1 MKGKL
6 KSWII
11 GIVIVI
17 ILLIPIVV
25 NYVKTRNIET
35 VKYDDFTSNLAGTDF
50 SLTYVGDL
58 SDNKYDSIEKS
69 LLNLRSK
76 YDATVNSMDKTKL
89 SDENWKS
96 ISNINKDITDS
107 AYVFV
112 KEGEIVYAV
121 SDLSEEKLDVLINKY
136 KNNVIPENEI
146 YYKTF
151 TTYKEYMKLV
161 DSKKVTMTV
170 FGRNTCSWCN
180 KFKPVYNDVAHEY
193 NLDIYYVDSDS
204 FNSTEYSKILNSDVT
219 IPGKCANGTDVKLS
233 SGFGTPLTIFTKNG
247 KSIDCISGYTNK
259 EGLIKVL
266 KDVGLIK

>member
-11 GIVIVI
+11 GILIVIV
-17 ILLIPIVV
+17 LLIPIVV

-35 VKYDDFTSNLAGTDF
+35 IKYDEFTTNLSTTEF
-50 SLTYVGDL
+50 SLTYIGDIN
-58 SDNKYDSIEKS
+58 SDNYDSIEKS

-89 SDENWKS
+89 SDDNWKS
-96 ISNINKDITDS
+96 ISSINEEVTDS

-112 KEGEIVYAV
+112 KDGEIVYV
-121 SDLSEEKLDVLINKY
+121 GKDLSETKLDTLINKY
-136 KNNVIPENEI
+136 KNNVIPDDEV

-193 NLDIYYVDSDS
+193 DIDIYYVDSDS
-204 FNSTEYSKILNSDVT
+204 FDSTEYSKIINSDLT
-219 IPGKCANGTDVKLS
+219 IPAKCNSGTEAKLS
-233 SGFGTPLTIFTKNG
+233 AGFGTPLTIFTKNG

-259 EGLIKVL
+259 EGLVKVL

>member
-35 VKYDDFTSNLAGTDF
+35 IKYDDFTSNLSTTDF
-50 SLTYVGDL
+50 SLTYIGDL
-58 SDNKYDSIEKS
+58 TDDKYDSIEKS

-121 SDLSEEKLDVLINKY
+121 SDLSEVKLDVLINKY

-151 TTYKEYMKLV
+151 TT
-161 DSKKVTMTV
+161 
-170 FGRNTCSWCN
+170 
-180 KFKPVYNDVAHEY
+180 
-193 NLDIYYVDSDS
+193 
-204 FNSTEYSKILNSDVT
+204 
-219 IPGKCANGTDVKLS
+219 
-233 SGFGTPLTIFTKNG
+233 
-247 KSIDCISGYTNK
+247 
-259 EGLIKVL
+259 
-266 KDVGLIK
+266 